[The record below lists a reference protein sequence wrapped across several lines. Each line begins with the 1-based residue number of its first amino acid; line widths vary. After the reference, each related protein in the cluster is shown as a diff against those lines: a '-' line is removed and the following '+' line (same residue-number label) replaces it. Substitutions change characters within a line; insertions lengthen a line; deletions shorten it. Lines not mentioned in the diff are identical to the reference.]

1 MNDATKITMG
11 AICFDR
17 QAKELVKITN
27 GIGADAS
34 ATGEF
39 IPTEAIA
46 LRVVGYRELKRGP
59 RPSLAWTYRKVEAKD
74 LEAAPDGRAAFEG
87 ALACIKVRV

>member
-1 MNDATKITMG
+1 MSETIKMG
-11 AICFDR
+11 SICFDR
-17 QAKELVKITN
+17 AAKEIIKITN

-74 LEAAPDGRAAFEG
+74 LELAQGGRTAFEG
-87 ALACIKVRV
+87 ALSCIKVRV

>member
-1 MNDATKITMG
+1 MDAIKMG
-11 AICFDR
+11 SICFDR

-39 IPTEAIA
+39 IPTEAVA
-46 LRVVGYRELKRGP
+46 LRVVGYKELKRGP
-59 RPSLAWTYRKVEAKD
+59 RPSLAWTYRKVEAKE
-74 LEAAPDGRAAFEG
+74 LVLAEGGRKAFEG
-87 ALACIKVRV
+87 AMSCIKVRV